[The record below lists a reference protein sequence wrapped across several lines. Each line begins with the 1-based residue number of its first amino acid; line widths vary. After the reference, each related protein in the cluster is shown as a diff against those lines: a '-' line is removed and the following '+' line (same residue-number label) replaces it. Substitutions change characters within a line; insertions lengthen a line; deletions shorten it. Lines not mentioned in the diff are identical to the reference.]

1 MNPRLGCPRCSWGT
15 AWIIG
20 AFGYFPNQPLCFK
33 RSRHH
38 YIRRFQH
45 RNRNNAV
52 DSRSDFRRY
61 LAFDNLGASGTDT
74 GTITCSF
81 TSNTGASVRTAT
93 IRITASG
100 ATCSPVDVTVT
111 QAGAGAGAG
120 AGAELIAASFVGS
133 GLWIYNSG
141 NAAWSQISSINP

>member
-1 MNPRLGCPRCSWGT
+1 LGHLVIST
-15 AWIIG
+15 T
-20 AFGYFPNQPLCFK
+20 
-33 RSRHH
+33 
-38 YIRRFQH
+38 
-45 RNRNNAV
+45 
-52 DSRSDFRRY
+52 SRSVSKEAGTTTFGVSNTGTGTMPWTAAVTSGGTWLSITY
-61 LAFDNLGASGTDT
+61 GASGTDT